1 MRIIDSHV
9 HIRGIADGHEPL
21 YGLAGR
27 LGYEKL
33 AVMSLQ
39 CYEPLQNTA
48 VALCKLGRPEMTY
61 AFGGLD
67 YITGRDFEAQA
78 ENLRAMGYD
87 GVKMLEGKPTTR
99 RLLKKALDDPEYDAF
114 FTYLEDTGFPV
125 VMHVADP
132 DTFWDKNRAP
142 RWAVE
147 QGWLYDEKDQPYEQY
162 YIEVENLLAGHPR
175 LKAIFAHFFFL
186 SWNAERAQRFLDE
199 HPSVFIDIT
208 AGIEMYENF
217 SLDPPFWR
225 GFFTANKD
233 RIIFGTD
240 STDELPDDTAISI
253 NGYAQMEIE
262 FLRYDRPIE
271 IYGMKL
277 HGLGLPDDTCERIF
291 AKNFIGLA
299 GGKPRPMDR
308 VALKKEAEL
317 LRNSMGGENSRLAM
331 DKMIG
336 LL

>member
-9 HIRGIADGHEPL
+9 HINSIADGHDPL
-21 YGLAGR
+21 YALAGR

-39 CYEPLQNTA
+39 CCDPLQNTA
-48 VALCKLGRPEMTY
+48 AALCKLNRPDFTF

-67 YITGRDFEAQA
+67 YITGRDYKTQA

-99 RLLKKALDDPEYDAF
+99 RLLNMALDDPAYDPF
-114 FTYLEDTGFPV
+114 YSYLEDTGFPV

-132 DTFWDKNRAP
+132 DTFWDRDRAP
-142 RWAVE
+142 GFAVE
-147 QGWLYDEKDQPYEQY
+147 QGWLYGENDQPYEQY
-162 YIEVENLLAGHPR
+162 YTEVENLLNRHPR
-175 LKAIFAHFFFL
+175 LRAVFAHFFFL

-199 HPSVFIDIT
+199 HPSVSIDIT

-217 SLDPPFWR
+217 SLDPGFWR
-225 GFFTANKD
+225 GFFTKNKD

-240 STDELPDDTAISI
+240 STDELPNETAVSI
-253 NGYAQMEIE
+253 NGYAKMEIE
-262 FLRYDRPIE
+262 FMQYGRPVD

-277 HGLGLPDDTCERIF
+277 NGIGLPGDVCDRIF
-291 AKNFIGLA
+291 SQNFIALA
-299 GGKPRPMDR
+299 GGTPHPMDR
-308 VALKKEAEL
+308 NALKKEAEL
-317 LRNSMGGENSRLAM
+317 LRRYIKDENDRGKM
-331 DKMIG
+331 DGMIK